1 MTKRPGKPTIAR
13 DLNDIFRDG
22 ELDLDAVE
30 DAEVPRLPLADAED
44 MWLAEIARRPAHL
57 DVTKI
62 GDRHLGLHG
71 KLLLAAVIGL
81 HRAGL
86 PVDRETLA
94 GEVASSTAREAW
106 ASWGKRDNMPSLEP
120 RSLLKRL
127 RMPPEATN
135 LTFAEDCL
143 IRSYSETKYGEALM
157 RASEI
162 ARDRGMGE
170 AQSFMR
176 EVESRIEAAASGVS
190 WQRAGDIGRAFIQ
203 ELRAKL
209 SSDDA
214 TWLTT
219 FSPRLDQFTKG
230 WYRRRMTS
238 IGGWPG
244 HGKSTLMLQL
254 MVAIGM
260 SGRDV
265 AYISLEDEATIPV
278 LRIVMQQLRDLDA
291 ARRVAS
297 LSPRRPG
304 HDGFTDGDVL
314 ILEDFAKRVLDEM
327 PLHIT
332 DKGPWSKDK
341 VSAAIASAGRS
352 GCKIAFVDYLQC
364 VKSEGDDLTPHYNRC
379 VTEWKESAK
388 AVGIHLVLGTQLRR
402 ARSDEDA
409 PRPRVDMA
417 AYCPGIEQASEYVV
431 LTHRH
436 EKDKPVTGK
445 GDRAGAEAARILMVK
460 GKDAGLGEIS
470 LHWCND
476 RQMFIHP

>member
-1 MTKRPGKPTIAR
+1 MTKKTRAPTIAR

-30 DAEVPRLPLADAED
+30 DAAVPRLPLSDAED
-44 MWLAEIARRPAHL
+44 MWLSEIARRPAHL

-62 GDRHLGLHG
+62 ADRHLSVHA
-71 KLLLAAVIGL
+71 KLVLAAVIGL

-86 PVDRETLA
+86 PVDRETMA
-94 GEVASSTAREAW
+94 GEVALATAREAW
-106 ASWGKRDNMPSLEP
+106 LSWGKREEMPALEP
-120 RSLLKRL
+120 RTLLKRL

-135 LTFAEDCL
+135 LVFAEDCL
-143 IRSYSETKYGEALM
+143 LRSYSETKYAEAL
-157 RASEI
+157 AKAGEI
-162 ARDRGMGE
+162 ARDRGMSE
-170 AQSFMR
+170 AQSFLR
-176 EVESRIEAAASGVS
+176 EVESRIEAAATGVA
-190 WQRAGDIGRAFIQ
+190 WQRAGDIGQAFLA

-209 SSDDA
+209 SSEDT
-214 TWLTT
+214 TWLST
-219 FSPRLDQFTKG
+219 FAPRLDQFTKG
-230 WYRRRMTS
+230 WYRRRLTS

-254 MVAIGM
+254 MVSMGIA
-260 SGRDV
+260 GRDV

-278 LRIVMQQLRDLDA
+278 SRIVMQQLRDLNA
-291 ARRVAS
+291 ARRLAS

-304 HDGFTDGDVL
+304 HDGYTEGDVAM
-314 ILEDFAKRVLDEM
+314 LEEFARRMLDAM
-327 PLHIT
+327 PLHIA

-341 VSAAIASAGRS
+341 VSAAITSAGRS
-352 GCKIAFVDYLQC
+352 GCMIAFVDYLQC
-364 VKSEGDDLTPHYNRC
+364 VKAEGEDLTPHYNAC
-379 VTEWKESAK
+379 VSEWKESAK
-388 AVGIHLVLGTQLRR
+388 SAGIHLVVGTQLRR

-417 AYCPGIEQASEYVV
+417 AYCPGIEQASEYVL

-445 GDRAGAEAARILMVK
+445 GDRAGVEQARILMVK
-460 GKDAGLGEIS
+460 GKDAGLGEIA